1 MLGETGRKRSFGYEL
16 TMKIIGSENVGIV
29 YNTYIIYSETAHVF
43 CSEAPHHLARQKKP
57 MTVRNDRSGFRLIT
71 KLPNRNRLI
80 PGVPPLVTAV
90 WLSRGLV

>member
-1 MLGETGRKRSFGYEL
+1 M
-16 TMKIIGSENVGIV
+16 MKIIGSKNVGIV
-29 YNTYIIYSETAHVF
+29 YNTYLIYSETTHFF
-43 CSEAPHHLARQKKP
+43 CSEAPHPLAREKKP
-57 MTVRNDRSGFRLIT
+57 TTVRNDRSGFRLIT